1 MNKLLRYVD
10 ISKEVVNAINEN
22 IPIVA
27 LETTISTHGMPY
39 PKNLETA
46 LMCENIVRGSGA
58 VPATLGVINGRIKIG
73 LSQEEIKFLCESNTV
88 IKMSRR
94 DLPIVVSK
102 KLNGATTVATSILIA
117 NMAGIKVLATGGI
130 GGAHINAQKSFDISR
145 DLQEIATN
153 DICVVCSG
161 AKALFDVGL
170 TLEYLETFGVPVIGF
185 QTDQMPEFYMR
196 DSGYKL
202 DYRME
207 TEEEIGQTIK
217 TKWDLGLDGGVIVAN
232 PISEEYALN
241 HEDLDQIILA
251 TIQDA
256 ESKGIHGKKLTPY
269 ILEALS
275 KATEGRTLMANIEL
289 LRENTRLASLIAREV
304 YKEY

>member
-1 MNKLLRYVD
+1 MNRLLRYVD

-27 LETTISTHGMPY
+27 LETTISAHGMPY

-46 LMCENIVRGSGA
+46 LMCENIVRGAGA

-73 LSQEEIKFLCESNTV
+73 LSEDEIKFLCESKSL

-94 DLPIVVSK
+94 DLPVAVSK

-130 GGAHINAQKSFDISR
+130 GGAHLNSHKTFDISR

-170 TLEYLETFGVPVIGF
+170 TLEYLETFGVPVLGYK
-185 QTDQMPEFYMR
+185 TDQMPQFYMR
-196 DSGYKL
+196 ESGYKL
-202 DYRME
+202 DYKMD
-207 TEEEIGQTIK
+207 TEEEIGRTIK

-232 PISEEYALN
+232 PISEEYALT
-241 HEDLDQIILA
+241 HKDLDETIIASIEEADKL
-251 TIQDA
+251 
-256 ESKGIHGKKLTPY
+256 GIYGRKLTPY
-269 ILEALS
+269 ILDSLS